1 MVLSKFGGRGMKTA
15 DGSIKER
22 QSRDAQKSAE
32 LLVMQ

>member
-1 MVLSKFGGRGMKTA
+1 MKTA
-15 DGSIKER
+15 DGPDGSIKER